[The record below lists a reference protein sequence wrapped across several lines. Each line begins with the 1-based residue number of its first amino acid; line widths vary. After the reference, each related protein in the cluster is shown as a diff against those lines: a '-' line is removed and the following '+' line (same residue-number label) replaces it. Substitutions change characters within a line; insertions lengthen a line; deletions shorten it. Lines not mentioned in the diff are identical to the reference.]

1 MSSALLSI
9 RGDQDFWD
17 AKQLEALKDHMG
29 LDKDVTNVELGA
41 FMHLCQR
48 RDLDPFTGQ
57 IYLVGRYDRRKGR
70 KVYRSQTSIDG
81 YRIIAQRSGEY
92 AGQTP
97 PEWCGPDGQ
106 WMDVWLPEVP
116 PSAARIGVY
125 RKGFEAPVYA
135 VAKWTSYAQTNK
147 QKELTGLWVSM
158 PEHMLAKCA
167 EALALRKAFPQD
179 LSGLYTTEEM
189 GQADGI
195 EIDSEEAPKPKRKTA
210 QRKPIPGTP
219 EPSLEDE
226 PVDAEVVEE
235 PAPELTGDRD
245 E

>member
-1 MSSALLSI
+1 MSTALSI
-9 RGDQDFWD
+9 RPDQDFWD
-17 AKQLEALKDHMG
+17 VKQLSALKDQAG
-29 LDKDVTNVELGA
+29 LDDDVTNVELAA
-41 FMHLCQR
+41 FMHLCQM

-57 IYLVGRYDRRKGR
+57 IHLVGRYDKRKGR

-81 YRIIAQRSGEY
+81 YRIVAQRSGEY
-92 AGQTP
+92 RGQTA

-106 WMDVWLPEVP
+106 WVDVWLPEVP
-116 PSAARIGVY
+116 PSAARVGVY
-125 RKGFEAPVYA
+125 REGFAAPVMA
-135 VAKWTSYAQTNK
+135 VAKWTSYAQINK
-147 QKELTGLWVSM
+147 QGDLTGLWKTM

-189 GQADGI
+189 GQADGV

-210 QRKPIPGTP
+210 QRKPIPETP
-219 EPSLEDE
+219 EPSLDDE

-235 PAPELTGDRD
+235 PEVTSD

>member
-9 RGDQDFWD
+9 RPDQDFWD
-17 AKQLEALKDHMG
+17 TKQLSALKDQMG
-29 LDKDVTNVELGA
+29 LEEDVTNVELAA
-41 FMHLCQR
+41 FMHLCQM

-57 IYLVGRYDRRKGR
+57 IHLVGRYDKRKGR

-81 YRIIAQRSGEY
+81 YRIVAQRSGEY
-92 AGQTP
+92 RGQTS

-106 WMDVWLPEVP
+106 WVDVWLPVVP

-125 RKGFEAPVYA
+125 REGFEAPVMA

-147 QKELTGLWVSM
+147 QGNLTGLWVSM
-158 PEHMLAKCA
+158 PDHMLAKCA

-189 GQADGI
+189 GQADGV
-195 EIDSEEAPKPKRKTA
+195 EIVDDEAPRSKKRTA
-210 QRKPIPGTP
+210 QRKPIPETP

-226 PVDAEVVEE
+226 PVDAEVVE
-235 PAPELTGDRD
+235 D
-245 E
+245 EVTPDE

>member
-1 MSSALLSI
+1 MSTALSI
-9 RGDQDFWD
+9 RPDQDFWD
-17 AKQLEALKDHMG
+17 VKQLSALKDQAG
-29 LDKDVTNVELGA
+29 LDDDVTNVELAA
-41 FMHLCQR
+41 FMHLCQM

-57 IYLVGRYDRRKGR
+57 IHLVGRYDKRKGR

-81 YRIIAQRSGEY
+81 YRIVAQRSGEY
-92 AGQTP
+92 RGQTA

-106 WMDVWLPEVP
+106 WVDVWLPEVP

-125 RKGFEAPVYA
+125 REGFAAPVMA

-147 QKELTGLWVSM
+147 QGNLTGLWVSM

-195 EIDSEEAPKPKRKTA
+195 EIDSEEAPKPKKRTA
-210 QRKPIPGTP
+210 QRKPIPETP
-219 EPSLEDE
+219 EPSLDDE

-235 PAPELTGDRD
+235 AEVTSD